1 MNRTLLI
8 LASALILG
16 GVAVFFLYM
25 ESYVSEETG
34 GPRILVLTAA
44 QDIPFGQ
51 PMQASWLALEEL
63 PQSYVED
70 RHLRASDLRRLVGV
84 PLAQTVRSGEAI
96 LRTDLSSLSAQ
107 QRTLSGEIPAGKR
120 AVSIFAQPESSH
132 AGLLR
137 PGDRVDV
144 LFTVGDPRVPDSGR
158 TVVLAQ
164 NLLVLSVG
172 AGTVRDWDDDRH
184 QAREDPTA
192 QVSLEV
198 GLDEAQRLTLARGH
212 GQLRLIMRNA
222 NDVSVVP
229 SAPEVT
235 EAQLVDP
242 ARRADWLRRFA
253 LVERPALPPPAA
265 APPAPDAPA
274 PEAPTAVP

>member
-8 LASALILG
+8 LAGALVLG
-16 GVAVFFLYM
+16 GIAMFYIYA
-25 ESYVSEETG
+25 EAYIREATG
-34 GPRILVLTAA
+34 GPRVLVLTAA
-44 QDIPFGQ
+44 ADIPFGE
-51 PMQASWLALEEL
+51 PLRPEWLTVAEL
-63 PQSYVED
+63 PQSYVEE

-84 PLAQTVRSGEAI
+84 PLAQSVRSGEAI

-120 AVSIFAQPESSH
+120 AVSIHTQPESSF

-144 LFTVGDPRVPDSGR
+144 LYTVGDRREPNSGR

-172 AGTVRDWDDDRH
+172 LGTLRSFDDDRNRG
-184 QAREDPTA
+184 REDPSM

-198 GLDEAQRLTLARGH
+198 GLEQAQQLTHVRGNGSIRLL
-212 GQLRLIMRNA
+212 LRNA
-222 NDVSVVP
+222 NDISIVTP
-229 SAPEVT
+229 APEVL
-235 EAQLVDP
+235 EASLSDP
-242 ARRADWLRRFA
+242 VRRADWLRRFA
-253 LVERPALPPPAA
+253 LVQRPELPPPAV
-265 APPAPDAPA
+265 APVPGDPPPEPAPAEPL
-274 PEAPTAVP
+274 

>member
-16 GVAVFFLYM
+16 GIAVFFLYM
-25 ESYVSEETG
+25 ETYVRDETG
-34 GPRILVLTAA
+34 GARVLIVAAA

-51 PMQASWLALEEL
+51 PMQASWLTLEEL
-63 PQSYVED
+63 PQTYVED
-70 RHLRASDLRRLVGV
+70 RHLRASDLRRLVGI
-84 PLAQTVRSGEAI
+84 PLAQSVRSGEAI
-96 LRTDLSSLSAQ
+96 LRTDLSTLSDR
-107 QRTLSGEIPAGKR
+107 QRTLSAEVPAGKR
-120 AVSIFAQPESSH
+120 AVSIFAQAESSH

-144 LFTVGDPRVPDSGR
+144 LLSVGDPREPDSGR

-172 AGTVRDWDDDRH
+172 AGMLRDWDDDRH
-184 QAREDPTA
+184 RMREDPTA

-198 GLDEAQRLTLARGH
+198 DLDGAQRLTLARRQ
-212 GQLRLIMRNA
+212 GQLRLLLRNA
-222 NDVSVVP
+222 NDVSVVNP
-229 SAPEVT
+229 APEVRET
-235 EAQLVDP
+235 QLLEP

-253 LVERPALPPPAA
+253 LVQRPEL
-265 APPAPDAPA
+265 PAPQEPA
-274 PEAPTAVP
+274 PVAQ

>member
-8 LASALILG
+8 LAGALVLG
-16 GVAVFFLYM
+16 GIAMFYIYA
-25 ESYVSEETG
+25 ETYVSEATG
-34 GPRILVLTAA
+34 GSRVLVLTAA
-44 QDIPFGQ
+44 GDIPFGE
-51 PMQASWLALEEL
+51 PLRPEWLTVTEL
-63 PQSYVED
+63 PQSYVEE

-84 PLAQTVRSGEAI
+84 PLAQSVRSGEAI

-120 AVSIFAQPESSH
+120 AVSIHTQPESSF

-144 LFTVGDPRVPDSGR
+144 LYTVGDPREPNSGR

-172 AGTVRDWDDDRH
+172 LGTLRSFDDDRNRG
-184 QAREDPTA
+184 REDPSM

-198 GLDEAQRLTLARGH
+198 GLEQAQQLTHVRGDGSIRLL
-212 GQLRLIMRNA
+212 LRNA
-222 NDVSVVP
+222 NDISIVTP
-229 SAPEVT
+229 PPEVL
-235 EAQLVDP
+235 EASLSDP

-253 LVERPALPPPAA
+253 LVQRPEL
-265 APPAPDAPA
+265 PAPVAPA
-274 PEAPTAVP
+274 PGEAAPEPAEPL